1 MNGDR
6 NDGRTVESTRWHGEI
21 FTPVVNAFISEIQQ
35 LGGEAELTRTFAQFR
50 KELEP
55 ALQQIRDRLMA
66 VAMDRG
72 LET

>member
-1 MNGDR
+1 MTGERDPLTNPNGQW
-6 NDGRTVESTRWHGEI
+6 EQEL
-21 FTPVVNAFISEIQQ
+21 FTPVVNALISDILQ
-35 LGGEAELTRTFAQFR
+35 LGGESELTRTFAQFR
-50 KELEP
+50 KEFEP

>member
-1 MNGDR
+1 MEDN
-6 NDGRTVESTRWHGEI
+6 VRWQREM
-21 FTPVVNAFISEIQQ
+21 FTPGVNTLIGDILQ

-50 KELEP
+50 KEFEP

>member
-1 MNGDR
+1 MNPNGHWQQ
-6 NDGRTVESTRWHGEI
+6 EL
-21 FTPVVNAFISEIQQ
+21 FTPLVITLISDILQ
-35 LGGEAELTRTFAQFR
+35 LGGESELTRTFAQFR
-50 KELEP
+50 KEFEP

>member
-1 MNGDR
+1 MTGEGGDPSMNPNGHWQQ
-6 NDGRTVESTRWHGEI
+6 EL
-21 FTPVVNAFISEIQQ
+21 FTPLVITLISDILQ
-35 LGGEAELTRTFAQFR
+35 LGGESELTRTFAQFR
-50 KELEP
+50 KEFEP